1 MTKTPRLFGGIL
13 PYEAEV
19 AEPNGPRIRA
29 WVLADYSDHCQKLF
43 EAWLAEHDREML
55 ASMTKQRAAEA
66 AELGHECGH
75 LFTIRVTTRGHYSVN
90 GDPEHRDAPEGDGD
104 DMPWTLTVR
113 AHNLRDAMLVA
124 ALTPLGEWSWPG
136 QDEADD
142 EDDS

>member
-1 MTKTPRLFGGIL
+1 MSKR
-13 PYEAEV
+13 
-19 AEPNGPRIRA
+19 RIKSAR
-29 WVLADYSDHCQKLF
+29 
-43 EAWLAEHDREML
+43 WLSVIDSTATALREYL
-55 ASMTKQRAAEA
+55 TKQRAAEA

-136 QDEADD
+136 QDEDNDD
-142 EDDS
+142 DD